1 VIKTLTEVLPLIKRP
16 TEVTIFDKIGEAHDT
31 QLTETLVSRVN
42 FTDRLFILTLSRIN
56 LTAKSAGIIAHSLYQ
71 CSGLNDLSLPY
82 NPLGDGVS
90 VLTQHLSCTPNLY
103 SLNLDGVKMTKKQVY
118 HLNAVVRQSKIRIFN
133 SKYHDNEG
141 NPRAEHKWPSED
153 YWQKWPWD
161 VPSHHLNQRTS
172 RSLGHQLSQ
181 GTRRSP
187 G

>member
-1 VIKTLTEVLPLIKRP
+1 MIKTLTEVLPLIKRP

-133 SKYHDNEG
+133 SKYHVSFSILLQFVCLVLLFTVQMIL
-141 NPRAEHKWPSED
+141 ASFSIFSS
-153 YWQKWPWD
+153 
-161 VPSHHLNQRTS
+161 VVF
-172 RSLGHQLSQ
+172 LSKM
-181 GTRRSP
+181 
-187 G
+187 